1 MACPPP
7 NEAAE
12 AKLMDLIMLEGP
24 GGQERTREEFAALL
38 TAAGFRLTDVIP
50 TGAMVSI
57 VEAVPT

>member
-1 MACPPP
+1 
-7 NEAAE
+7 
-12 AKLMDLIMLEGP
+12 MDLIMLEGP